1 MNKSLA
7 LAAEMAKLAPTAL
20 RLTKQ
25 SFRELTQAGFDAAL
39 EAAKAAQKEAYA
51 SGEPQAAMRKFLEA
65 RKSERVNTFNARGT
79 RRIPKEDLE
88 RGVREFIHSRSSPG

>member
-1 MNKSLA
+1 MISGETAHDIGILNHLVAREEVMPKSLA

-25 SFRELTQAGFDAAL
+25 SFRKLTQAGFDAAL

-65 RKSERVNTFNARGT
+65 RKTKR
-79 RRIPKEDLE
+79 
-88 RGVREFIHSRSSPG
+88 